1 MSKNL
6 KITLGAIY
14 LFILISFLYFLFS
27 KFEISRIN
35 DFSYY
40 KLIQSN
46 IEEFIGKNLLLN
58 LFLFFLFSSFWVI
71 LLGFGTPIL
80 LISGILF
87 GKWAGTLISTFSISI
102 GALLLYMIANFF
114 FKDLVKI
121 MLMDKFE
128 KYIERFK
135 KNEFYY
141 FLAFRLSGG
150 LGIPFGL
157 QNILP
162 VIFNIKNSNYFFG
175 SFLGFIPMF
184 FIWNSIGSGINNFI
198 KGSDD
203 FNFIN
208 SGFNLRPMDLTAAI
222 GLSQIKRLKNMIRS
236 RSKNRKKIIEKIK
249 NSDPFIQSGG
259 SVTNSV
265 YTLSQL
271 GGSGYQS
278 FLISDDEHGKLF
290 LEDLIGMF

>member
-6 KITLGAIY
+6 KITLGSVY
-14 LFILISFLYFLFS
+14 VVILIAFLYFLFS
-27 KFEISRIN
+27 KFEISRID

-40 KLIQSN
+40 KLIQAN
-46 IEEFIGKNLLLN
+46 IEEFIGKNLALN

-80 LISGILF
+80 LLSGILF
-87 GKWAGTLISTFSISI
+87 GKWAGTLVSTLSISI
-102 GALLLYMIANFF
+102 GALLLYIIANFF
-114 FKDLVKI
+114 FRDLIKL
-121 MLMDKFE
+121 MLKDKFE

-135 KNEFYY
+135 KNEFNYL
-141 FLAFRLSGG
+141 LAFRLSGG

-162 VIFNIKNSNYFFG
+162 VIFNIKNRNYFFA

-198 KGSDD
+198 KGSNN

-208 SGFNLRPMDLTAAI
+208 LIINKEIYLPIIIFLVFISASLI
-222 GLSQIKRLKNMIRS
+222 IKKFFF
-236 RSKNRKKIIEKIK
+236 K
-249 NSDPFIQSGG
+249 
-259 SVTNSV
+259 
-265 YTLSQL
+265 
-271 GGSGYQS
+271 
-278 FLISDDEHGKLF
+278 
-290 LEDLIGMF
+290 

>member
-6 KITLGAIY
+6 KITLGSVY
-14 LFILISFLYFLFS
+14 VVILIAFLYFLFS
-27 KFEISRIN
+27 KFEISRID

-40 KLIQSN
+40 KLIQAN
-46 IEEFIGKNLLLN
+46 IEEFIGKNLALN
-58 LFLFFLFSSFWVI
+58 LFLFFLFSSIWVI

-80 LISGILF
+80 LLSGILF
-87 GKWAGTLISTFSISI
+87 GKWAGTLISTLSISI
-102 GALLLYMIANFF
+102 GALLLYIIANFF
-114 FKDLVKI
+114 FKDLIKL
-121 MLMDKFE
+121 MLKDKFE

-141 FLAFRLSGG
+141 FLVFRLSGG

-162 VIFNIKNSNYFFG
+162 VIFNIKNRNYFFA

-198 KGSDD
+198 KGSDN

-208 SGFNLRPMDLTAAI
+208 LIINKEIYLPIIIFLVFVSVSLI
-222 GLSQIKRLKNMIRS
+222 IKKFFF
-236 RSKNRKKIIEKIK
+236 K
-249 NSDPFIQSGG
+249 
-259 SVTNSV
+259 
-265 YTLSQL
+265 
-271 GGSGYQS
+271 
-278 FLISDDEHGKLF
+278 
-290 LEDLIGMF
+290 

>member
-1 MSKNL
+1 MNKNL
-6 KITLGAIY
+6 KITLGSVY
-14 LFILISFLYFLFS
+14 VVILIAFLYFLFS
-27 KFEISRIN
+27 KFEISRID

-40 KLIQSN
+40 KLIQAN
-46 IEEFIGKNLLLN
+46 IEEFIGKNLALN
-58 LFLFFLFSSFWVI
+58 LFLFFLFSSIWVI

-80 LISGILF
+80 LLSGILF
-87 GKWAGTLISTFSISI
+87 GKWAGTLISTLSISI
-102 GALLLYMIANFF
+102 GALLLYIIANFF
-114 FKDLVKI
+114 FKDLIKL
-121 MLMDKFE
+121 MLKDKFE

-162 VIFNIKNSNYFFG
+162 VIFNIKNRNYFFA

-198 KGSDD
+198 KGSNN

-208 SGFNLRPMDLTAAI
+208 LIINKEIYLPIIIFLVFISASLI
-222 GLSQIKRLKNMIRS
+222 IKKFFF
-236 RSKNRKKIIEKIK
+236 K
-249 NSDPFIQSGG
+249 
-259 SVTNSV
+259 
-265 YTLSQL
+265 
-271 GGSGYQS
+271 
-278 FLISDDEHGKLF
+278 
-290 LEDLIGMF
+290 

>member
-6 KITLGAIY
+6 KFILGTIY
-14 LFILISFLYFLFS
+14 LVILIAFLYFLFS

-40 KLIQSN
+40 KLLQAN
-46 IEEFIGKNLLLN
+46 IEEYIGKNLVLN

-80 LISGILF
+80 FYYRILF
-87 GKWAGTLISTFSISI
+87 GKWAGTLISSLSISF
-102 GALLLYMIANFF
+102 GALLLYIIANFF
-114 FKDLVKI
+114 FKDLIKV
-121 MLMDKFE
+121 MLMNKFE
-128 KYIERFK
+128 KYVERFK

-162 VIFNIKNSNYFFG
+162 VIFNIKNSNYFFA
-175 SFLGFIPMF
+175 SLLGFIPMF

-198 KGSDD
+198 KGSDE
-203 FNFIN
+203 FNFLNLIIN
-208 SGFNLRPMDLTAAI
+208 KEIYFPILI
-222 GLSQIKRLKNMIRS
+222 
-236 RSKNRKKIIEKIK
+236 
-249 NSDPFIQSGG
+249 
-259 SVTNSV
+259 
-265 YTLSQL
+265 
-271 GGSGYQS
+271 
-278 FLISDDEHGKLF
+278 FLIFVSIS
-290 LEDLIGMF
+290 LIIKKFFFK

>member
-1 MSKNL
+1 MNKNL
-6 KITLGAIY
+6 KITLGSVY
-14 LFILISFLYFLFS
+14 VVILIAFLYFLFS
-27 KFEISRIN
+27 KFEISRID

-40 KLIQSN
+40 KLIQAN
-46 IEEFIGKNLLLN
+46 IEEFIGKNLALN
-58 LFLFFLFSSFWVI
+58 LFLFFLFSSIWVI

-80 LISGILF
+80 LLSGILF
-87 GKWAGTLISTFSISI
+87 GKWAGTLVSTLSISI
-102 GALLLYMIANFF
+102 GALLLYIIANFF
-114 FKDLVKI
+114 FRDLIKL
-121 MLMDKFE
+121 MLKDKFE

-162 VIFNIKNSNYFFG
+162 VIFNIKNRNYFFA

-198 KGSDD
+198 KGSNN

-208 SGFNLRPMDLTAAI
+208 LIINKEIYLPIIIFLVFISASLI
-222 GLSQIKRLKNMIRS
+222 IKKFFF
-236 RSKNRKKIIEKIK
+236 K
-249 NSDPFIQSGG
+249 
-259 SVTNSV
+259 
-265 YTLSQL
+265 
-271 GGSGYQS
+271 
-278 FLISDDEHGKLF
+278 
-290 LEDLIGMF
+290 

>member
-6 KITLGAIY
+6 KITLGSVY
-14 LFILISFLYFLFS
+14 VVILIAFLYFLFS
-27 KFEISRIN
+27 KFEISRID

-40 KLIQSN
+40 KLIQAN
-46 IEEFIGKNLLLN
+46 IEEFIGKNLALN
-58 LFLFFLFSSFWVI
+58 LFLFFLFSSIWVI

-80 LISGILF
+80 LLSGILF
-87 GKWAGTLISTFSISI
+87 GKWAGTLISTLSISI
-102 GALLLYMIANFF
+102 GALLLYIIANFF
-114 FKDLVKI
+114 FKDLIKL
-121 MLMDKFE
+121 MLKDKFE

-162 VIFNIKNSNYFFG
+162 VIFNIKNRNYFFA

-198 KGSDD
+198 KGSDN

-208 SGFNLRPMDLTAAI
+208 LIINKEIYLPIIIFLVFISASLI
-222 GLSQIKRLKNMIRS
+222 IK
-236 RSKNRKKIIEKIK
+236 
-249 NSDPFIQSGG
+249 
-259 SVTNSV
+259 
-265 YTLSQL
+265 
-271 GGSGYQS
+271 
-278 FLISDDEHGKLF
+278 KLF
-290 LEDLIGMF
+290 FK